1 MYANQIHMSIARR
14 ILSNTAAQLIGKA
27 FMALLGIAVVKIC
40 TNYLSVKDYGEY
52 VMIYEFLAFFGI
64 AADLGLFT
72 IAVKEMSKDESQTT
86 KIIGNVLSLR
96 TILVVLTMLGATI
109 TVFFIPSYQN
119 THIPLGVAIASITI
133 FLTIVNGTISSVL
146 QSRLKMEY
154 ASIAMVLGK
163 AASVAVMIYVAV
175 FGFPEN
181 KEMGFF
187 MLIGAGIVGNL
198 VMTLITD
205 HYVRKIT
212 KLEYRFDFDVWKN
225 VFIQAL
231 PYGLALILN
240 TVYFRVNSL
249 FISFIRGQEEVGIY
263 AVAMRMLE
271 QLTVL
276 PLYFMNSVL
285 PVLTK
290 SLENKTDKYKSIIK
304 YSFDFLAAMAVPMA
318 VGGIV
323 LATQIIRIV
332 SNAKYLTRIEDGFYG
347 SDIALKIL
355 VLAVLFQFLNILFAF
370 ILVALGKQI
379 KLLYINGAC
388 VLFNILVNA
397 IVVPIYGFRGAAA
410 TSVLSEL
417 FILIGTS
424 IVARKYLDFSI
435 DFKNLFKIILSA
447 AVMGVVIY
455 ILEPFSAQY
464 LGHWGVMLLIPIGMV
479 VYTIMLFATKTVSK
493 EMLALLKKPTEGEAP
508 AQIQP

>member
-1 MYANQIHMSIARR
+1 
-14 ILSNTAAQLIGKA
+14 
-27 FMALLGIAVVKIC
+27 MALLGIAVVKIC
-40 TNYLSVKDYGEY
+40 TNYLSVQDYGEY

-72 IAVKEMSKDESQTT
+72 IAVKEMSKDESRTE

-96 TILVVLTMLGATI
+96 TILVALTMIAAVV
-109 TVFFIPSYQN
+109 TVFLIPSYEN
-119 THIPLGVAIASITI
+119 TRIPLGVAIASITI

-163 AASVAVMIYVAV
+163 AASVIFMIYIAF
-175 FGFPEN
+175 FGFPNN
-181 KEMGFF
+181 KETGFF
-187 MLIGAGIVGNL
+187 MLLGAGIIGNL
-198 VMTLITD
+198 IMTIVTD

-212 KLEYRFDFDVWKN
+212 VPKYRFDFDVWKN
-225 VFIQAL
+225 VFFQAL

-290 SLENKTDKYKSIIK
+290 SLELKNDKYKTIIK
-304 YSFDFLAAMAVPMA
+304 YSFDFLASMAVPMA

-323 LATQIIRIV
+323 LATQIIRVV
-332 SNAKYLTRIEDGFYG
+332 SNAKYLSRIEDGFYG
-347 SDIALKIL
+347 SDMALKIL
-355 VLAVLFQFLNILFAF
+355 VIAVLFQFLNILFSF

-379 KLLYINGAC
+379 KLLYISGAC
-388 VLFNILVNA
+388 VLFNILVNT

-417 FILIGTS
+417 FILIGTYF
-424 IVARKYLDFSI
+424 VAKKYLSFSI
-435 DFKNLFKIILSA
+435 SFKNLFKIIFSA
-447 AVMGVVIY
+447 AVMGI
-455 ILEPFSAQY
+455 ILYLLKPLSDQY
-464 LGHWGVMLLIPIGMV
+464 LKHYGILLLIPVGMLI
-479 VYTIMLFATKTVSK
+479 YIAMLFATKTISK
-493 EMLALLKKPTEGEAP
+493 EMLALLKKTPPQGDSPTN
-508 AQIQP
+508 IQP

>member
-1 MYANQIHMSIARR
+1 MSIARK

-40 TNYLSVKDYGEY
+40 TNYLSVEEYGEY
-52 VMIYEFLAFFGI
+52 IMIYEFLAFFGI

-72 IAVKEMSKDESQTT
+72 IAVKEMAKDESQTE

-96 TILVVLTMLGATI
+96 TILVVITMVAAVIAVYL
-109 TVFFIPSYQN
+109 IPSYEN
-119 THIPLGVAIASITI
+119 TRIPLGVAIASVTI
-133 FLTIVNGTISSVL
+133 FLTIVNGTLASVL
-146 QSRLKMEY
+146 QARLQMEY

-163 AASVAVMIYVAV
+163 AASVVFMLYIVF
-175 FGFPEN
+175 FGFPN
-181 KEMGFF
+181 DKEMGFF
-187 MLIGAGIVGNL
+187 MLLAAGIVGNL
-198 VMTLITD
+198 VMTFVTD
-205 HYVRKIT
+205 YYVRKIT
-212 KLEYRFDFDVWKN
+212 KPKYRFDFDVWKN
-225 VFIQAL
+225 VFVQAL
-231 PYGLALILN
+231 PYGIALILN
-240 TVYFRVNSL
+240 TVYFRVNSM
-249 FISFIRGQEEVGIY
+249 FISIIRGQEEVGVY

-290 SLENKTDKYKSIIK
+290 SLQLKTDKYKTIIK

-332 SNAKYLTRIEDGFYG
+332 SSAKYLTRIEDGFYG

-355 VLAVLFQFLNILFAF
+355 VLAVLFQFLNILFGF
-370 ILVALGKQI
+370 VLVALGKQI

-388 VLFNILVNA
+388 VLFNVLVNF
-397 IVVPIYGFRGAAA
+397 IVVPMYGFRGAAI

-417 FILIGTS
+417 FILVGTY
-424 IVARKYLDFSI
+424 IVAKRNLPFSI
-435 DFKNLFKIILSA
+435 SFKNLFKIILSA

-464 LGHWGVMLLIPIGMV
+464 LKHWGVLLLIPIGMI
-479 VYTIMLFATKTVSK
+479 VYTAMIFATKTVNK
-493 EMLALLKKPTEGEAP
+493 EMLALIKKTPPNESSHS
-508 AQIQP
+508 QIQP

>member
-1 MYANQIHMSIARR
+1 
-14 ILSNTAAQLIGKA
+14 
-27 FMALLGIAVVKIC
+27 MALLGIAVVKIC

-72 IAVKEMSKDESQTT
+72 IAVKEMSKDESQTE

-96 TILVVLTMLGATI
+96 TILVISTMVLAVI
-109 TVFFIPSYQN
+109 AVFLVPNYQN
-119 THIPLGVAIASITI
+119 THIPLGVAIASVTI

-154 ASIAMVLGK
+154 ASVAMVAGK
-163 AASVAVMIYVAV
+163 AVSVGIMVYVAF

-198 VMTLITD
+198 VMTLVTN
-205 HYVRKIT
+205 HYVSKIT
-212 KLEYRFDFDVWKN
+212 VLKYRFDLDVWKR
-225 VFIQAL
+225 VFFQAL

-240 TVYFRVNSL
+240 TMYFRVNSI
-249 FISFIRGQEEVGIY
+249 FISFMRGQEEVGIY

-290 SLENKTDKYKSIIK
+290 SLEEKNDKYKSIIK

-318 VGGIV
+318 VGGMV
-323 LATQIIRIV
+323 LSTQIVRVI
-332 SNAKYLTRIEDGFYG
+332 SNTDYISREGFYG
-347 SDIALKIL
+347 SDVALKIL
-355 VLAVLFQFLNILFAF
+355 VLAVLFQFLNILFSF
-370 ILVALGKQI
+370 ILVALTKQV
-379 KLLYINGAC
+379 KLLYISGAC
-388 VLFNILVNA
+388 VLFNILVNF
-397 IVVPIYGFRGAAA
+397 ITVPLYGFRGAAA

-417 FILIGTS
+417 FILIGTYL
-424 IVARKYLDFSI
+424 VAKKYLDFSI
-435 DFKNLFKIILSA
+435 SFKNLGKIILSA
-447 AVMGVVIY
+447 GVMGLALY
-455 ILEPFSAQY
+455 LLEPLSNQY
-464 LGHWGVMLLIPIGMV
+464 MGHWGVLILIPLGVV
-479 VYTIMLFATKTVSK
+479 VYGFMLIATKTVSK
-493 EMLALLKKPTEGEAP
+493 EMLALLKKTP
-508 AQIQP
+508 AQ

>member
-1 MYANQIHMSIARR
+1 MSIARK

-72 IAVKEMSKDESQTT
+72 IAVKEMSKDESQTA

-96 TILVVLTMLGATI
+96 TILVVTTMILAVI
-109 TVFFIPSYQN
+109 AVFLLPNYQN
-119 THIPLGVAIASITI
+119 THIPLGVAIASLTI

-154 ASIAMVLGK
+154 ASVAMVAGK
-163 AASVAVMIYVAV
+163 AVSVGLMVYVAF

-187 MLIGAGIVGNL
+187 MLIGAGIIGNL
-198 VMTLITD
+198 VMTLVTN

-212 KLEYRFDFDVWKN
+212 ILEYRFDFDVWKR
-225 VFIQAL
+225 VFFQAL
-231 PYGLALILN
+231 PYGIALILN
-240 TVYFRVNSL
+240 TVYFRVNSI

-285 PVLTK
+285 PVLTR
-290 SLENKTDKYKSIIK
+290 SLEEKNEKYKTIIK
-304 YSFDFLAAMAVPMA
+304 YAFDFLAAMAVPMA
-318 VGGIV
+318 VGGMV
-323 LATQIIRIV
+323 LSTQIIRVI
-332 SNAKYLTRIEDGFYG
+332 SNPEYLSREGFYG
-347 SDIALKIL
+347 SDVALRIL
-355 VLAVLFQFLNILFAF
+355 VVAVLFQFLNILFSF
-370 ILVALGKQI
+370 ILVALTKQI
-379 KLLYINGAC
+379 KLLYVSGAC
-388 VLFNILVNA
+388 VLFNVLVNF
-397 IVVPIYGFRGAAA
+397 ITVPLYGFRGAAA

-417 FILIGTS
+417 FILIGTYT
-424 IVARKYLDFSI
+424 VAKKYLDFSI
-435 DFKNLFKIILSA
+435 NFKNLGKIILSA
-447 AVMGVVIY
+447 GVMGLAIY
-455 ILEPFSAQY
+455 LLEPLSDQY
-464 LGHWGVMLLIPIGMV
+464 LKHWGVLVLIPIGMII
-479 VYTIMLFATKTVSK
+479 YTVMLFATKTVSK
-493 EMLALLKKPTEGEAP
+493 EMLAMIKRPPSGP
-508 AQIQP
+508 ANTTIQ

>member
-1 MYANQIHMSIARR
+1 MSIARK
-14 ILSNTAAQLIGKA
+14 ILSNTAAQLVGKA

-72 IAVKEMSKDESQTT
+72 IAVKEMSKDESQTE

-96 TILVVLTMLGATI
+96 TILVLITMIAAVI
-109 TVFFIPSYQN
+109 AVFLIPSYEN
-119 THIPLGVAIASITI
+119 THIPFGVAIASVTI

-154 ASIAMVLGK
+154 ASVAMVAGK
-163 AASVAVMIYVAV
+163 ATSVAVMLYVV
-175 FGFPEN
+175 IWGFPNN
-181 KEMGFF
+181 KEAGFL

-198 VMTLITD
+198 VMTLITN
-205 HYVRKIT
+205 HYVKKIT
-212 KLEYRFDFDVWKN
+212 TLKYRFDFDVWKN

-231 PYGLALILN
+231 PYGIALILN
-240 TVYFRVNSL
+240 TVYFRVNSM
-249 FISFIRGQEEVGIY
+249 FISFIRGQEEVGVY

-285 PVLTK
+285 PVLTR
-290 SLENKTDKYKSIIK
+290 SLEAKNDKYKSIIK

-318 VGGIV
+318 IGGIV
-323 LATQIIRIV
+323 LSTQIIRVV
-332 SNAKYLTRIEDGFYG
+332 SSPEYLTREGFYG

-355 VLAVLFQFLNILFAF
+355 VLAVLFQFLNILFGF
-370 ILVALGKQI
+370 VLVALTKQI

-388 VLFNILVNA
+388 VLFNILVNF
-397 IVVPIYGFRGAAA
+397 ITVPLYGFRGAAA

-417 FILIGTS
+417 FILIGTY
-424 IVARKYLDFSI
+424 IVAKRYLDFSI
-435 DFKNLFKIILSA
+435 SFKNLGKIIFSA
-447 AVMGVVIY
+447 ATMGLVIY
-455 ILEPFSAQY
+455 LLEPLSDHY
-464 LGHWGVMLLIPIGMV
+464 LGHLGVLLLIPTGMV

-493 EMLALLKKPTEGEAP
+493 EMLALLKKTPIHPPQVT
-508 AQIQP
+508 IQ